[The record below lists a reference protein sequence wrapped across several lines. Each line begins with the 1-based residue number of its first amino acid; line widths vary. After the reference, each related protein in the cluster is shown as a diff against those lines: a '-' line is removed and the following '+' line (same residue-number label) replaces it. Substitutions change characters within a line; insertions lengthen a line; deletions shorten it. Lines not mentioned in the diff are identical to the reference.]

1 MVLNFYALIPQMT
14 GMTKS
19 DNDLFEEIENLKHQ
33 INSLQKDL
41 KSKDKQIETLAKNL
55 HLYELASEGATDGLW
70 DWNLRT
76 KEKFVSKPW
85 KKMLGYEDD
94 ELSHVAGTWK
104 RLLHP
109 DDLERAHNTVHDYIN
124 GKIDK
129 YEIEFRMRH
138 KNGSY
143 RWIYSKGKLL
153 RDEFG
158 EPYRVSGSH
167 TDITERKIA
176 EAALIRSERKYRN
189 LFENSLVGMLRF
201 NFDGRILEANSMA
214 YNMFQASPDKGVNVE
229 AFFADREDLLIMLN
243 VLKEKGTVENQEL
256 RLKKKDGSLFWA
268 TVSGV
273 LYKDDGFVEA
283 VVEDITE
290 TKENLLELQKVNFEL
305 DNFVYHASHDLR
317 SPLRSILG
325 LVNIL
330 RMEKVSKEQENCI
343 ELIEGSI
350 KRMDKL
356 VVDLLSISRNNRV
369 NDAFTELNFITEI
382 NNSITNFYHSS
393 KDKNLKIF
401 AHVVQPVPFVSDL
414 TRIRIIFNNL
424 ISNAIKYRSFERDQS
439 YINITVRVDENK
451 AAVLIEDNGEGIP
464 EAKLAT
470 VFDMFVRATESSE
483 GSGLGLYIV
492 KDVIQKL
499 NGKVEVAST
508 ENVGTTFTLE
518 IPNTYVNPDSK
529 N

>member
-1 MVLNFYALIPQMT
+1 MT
-14 GMTKS
+14 SMTKS
-19 DNDLFEEIENLKHQ
+19 DNDLLEEIENLKNQ
-33 INSLQKDL
+33 INSLQQNVKA
-41 KSKDKQIETLAKNL
+41 KDKQIESLAKNL
-55 HLYELASEGATDGLW
+55 HLYELASDGATDGLW

-109 DDLERAHNTVHDYIN
+109 DDLERAHNTIHSYIN
-124 GKIDK
+124 GKIEK
-129 YEIEFRMRH
+129 YEIEFRMKH

-201 NFDGRILEANSMA
+201 NYDGRILEANSMA
-214 YNMFQASPDKGVNVE
+214 YNMFQSEHEKGVNVE
-229 AFFADREDLLIMLN
+229 DFFADKEDLRVMLN
-243 VLKEKGTVENQEL
+243 MLKEKGTVENQDL
-256 RLKKKDGSLFWA
+256 KLKKKDGTLFWA

-273 LYKDDGFVEA
+273 LYKDEGFVEA
-283 VVEDITE
+283 VVKDITE

-330 RMEKVSKEQENCI
+330 RMEKVSKDQENCI

-393 KDKNLKIF
+393 KDRNLKIF
-401 AHVVQPVPFVSDL
+401 AHVVQPEPFISDL
-414 TRIRIIFNNL
+414 TRIRIILNNL
-424 ISNAIKYRSFERDQS
+424 ISNAIKYRSFDREQS
-439 YINITVRVDENK
+439 YINITVKVDKEK
-451 AAVLIEDNGEGIP
+451 AAVVIEDNGEGIP
-464 EAKLAT
+464 ESKIAT
-470 VFDMFVRATESSE
+470 VFDMFVRASESSE

-499 NGKVEVAST
+499 NGRVDVKSKEGI
-508 ENVGTTFTLE
+508 GTTFTLE
-518 IPNTYVNPDSK
+518 IPNLYAETTSDI
-529 N
+529 

>member
-1 MVLNFYALIPQMT
+1 MT

-19 DNDLFEEIENLKHQ
+19 DNDLFEEIKNLKDQ
-33 INSLQKDL
+33 ISKLQQDVE
-41 KSKDKQIETLAKNL
+41 SKDQHIETLAKNL
-55 HLYELASEGATDGLW
+55 HLYELASDGATDGLW

-85 KKMLGYEDD
+85 KKMLGYEDE
-94 ELSHVAGTWK
+94 ELSNVAGIWK
-104 RLLHP
+104 GLLHP
-109 DDLERAHNTVHDYIN
+109 EDLERAHATIHNYIN

-129 YEIEFRMRH
+129 YEIEFRMKH

-153 RDEFG
+153 RDELG

-214 YNMFQASPDKGVNVE
+214 YSMFKSTNEKNTNVDE
-229 AFFADREDLLIMLN
+229 FFADKEDFLSLLN
-243 VLKEKGTVENQEL
+243 TLKDKGTVENQEL
-256 RLKKKDGSLFWA
+256 QLRKKDGTLFWA

-273 LYKDDGFVEA
+273 LYKEEGFIEA
-283 VVEDITE
+283 VANDITA

-330 RMEKVSKEQENCI
+330 RMEEVSKEQENCI

-382 NNSITNFYHSS
+382 NNSINNFYHAS
-393 KDKNLKIF
+393 KDKKLKIL
-401 AHVVQPVPFVSDL
+401 AHVSQPVPFVSDL

-424 ISNAIKYRSFERDQS
+424 ISNAIKYRSFDRDQS
-439 YINITVRVDENK
+439 FINITVKVDREK
-451 AAVLIEDNGEGIP
+451 ASVVIEDNGEGIP
-464 EAKLAT
+464 ESKLST
-470 VFDMFVRATESSE
+470 VFDMFVRASESSE

-492 KDVIQKL
+492 KDVILKL
-499 NGKVEVAST
+499 NGKVDLTST
-508 ENVGTTFTLE
+508 ENVGTTFSLE
-518 IPNTYVNPDSK
+518 IPNLYEDVR
-529 N
+529 

>member
-1 MVLNFYALIPQMT
+1 MT

-19 DNDLFEEIENLKHQ
+19 ENDLFEEIESLKNQ
-33 INSLQKDL
+33 ITSLQQDL
-41 KSKDKQIETLAKNL
+41 KSKDQKIEILAKNL
-55 HLYELASEGATDGLW
+55 HLYELASDGATDGLW

-94 ELSHVAGTWK
+94 ELSDVSGIWK
-104 RLLHP
+104 QLLHP
-109 DDLERAHNTVHDYIN
+109 EDLERAHDTIHNYIN
-124 GKIDK
+124 GKIEK
-129 YEIEFRMRH
+129 YEIEFRMKH

-153 RDEFG
+153 RDENG

-201 NFDGRILEANSMA
+201 NYDGRILEANSMT
-214 YNMFQASPDKGVNVE
+214 YNMFRSPQDKGVNVE
-229 AFFADREDLLIMLN
+229 DFFADKEDLLIMLN
-243 VLKEKGTVENQEL
+243 ILKEKGKVENQEL
-256 RLKKKDGSLFWA
+256 KLKKKDGTLFWA

-273 LYKDDGFVEA
+273 LYKDEGFIEA
-283 VVEDITE
+283 VVKDITE

-369 NDAFTELNFITEI
+369 NDALTELNFITEI
-382 NNSITNFYHSS
+382 NNSINNFYHSS

-401 AHVVQPVPFVSDL
+401 AHVVQPVSFVSDL

-424 ISNAIKYRSFERDQS
+424 ISNAIKYRSFDRDQS
-439 YINITVRVDENK
+439 YINIIVKVNEEK
-451 AAVLIEDNGEGIP
+451 ASVVIEDNGEGIP
-464 EAKLAT
+464 ESKIST
-470 VFDMFVRATESSE
+470 VFDMFVRASESSE

-492 KDVIQKL
+492 KDVVQKL
-499 NGKVEVAST
+499 NGSVKVTSK

-518 IPNTYVNPDSK
+518 IPNTPATLVSENQHSV
-529 N
+529 